1 MQTTFAKSINRF
13 ITKSYYE
20 VLRPSG
26 HRLDLILQIDSCI
39 AFSSLRKQGR
49 NDMSNILHTNMGVN
63 DLCTFQI
70 MCVLVS
76 VFMSVYIPMYVQWNF
91 SGSNSFGTFKICS
104 RQ

>member
-39 AFSSLRKQGR
+39 AFSS
-49 NDMSNILHTNMGVN
+49 SNILHTNMGVN

-70 MCVLVS
+70 MYVPVS
-76 VFMSVYIPMYVQWNF
+76 VFMSVYKPMYVQWNF
-91 SGSNSFGTFKICS
+91 NGSNTFGTFKICS